1 MMSDLSLKV
10 HEREV
15 ESAREKLT
23 EDLAV
28 LCSARTFAGFTD
40 DLKQQALDTKDAVW
54 ERLKARAA
62 ANPAAM
68 MAIAA
73 GLGWRLMTRPP
84 IASALIG
91 LGLFSLWRTSGAP
104 LDKHS
109 SFLQQSAQS
118 LKTQGE
124 DLATAAG
131 GMAADL
137 AAQAKGTVSSKGTE
151 AWEAAKAKVQ
161 EWNEQASARLDEA
174 RLKAKTASDSV
185 VDGLRRQQHEL
196 RDEVAD
202 MTAAAKESLR
212 DEDTRNTMLIGI
224 AGVAIAAALG
234 IACQKRI
241 SESTEA

>member
-1 MMSDLSLKV
+1 MPDISLKV
-10 HEREV
+10 YERQV
-15 ESAREKLT
+15 ESARAKLS

-28 LCSARTFAGFTD
+28 LCSARTFATFTD
-40 DLKQQALDTKDAVW
+40 DLKQEALDTKDALW
-54 ERLKARAA
+54 EKLKARAA

-68 MAIAA
+68 LAIAA
-73 GLGWRLMTRPP
+73 GLGWRLMNRPP

-91 LGLFSLWRTSGAP
+91 LGLFSLWRTPGAP
-104 LDKHS
+104 LDKRS

-124 DLATAAG
+124 EFATAAG

-137 AAQAKGTVSSKGTE
+137 TAQAKGNISTKGVE
-151 AWEAAKAKVQ
+151 AWEAAKAKVE
-161 EWNEQASARLDEA
+161 EWNENAGARLNDA
-174 RLKAKTASDSV
+174 RAKAKTASDSV
-185 VDGLRRQQHEL
+185 VDGLRRQQHDL
-196 RDEVAD
+196 RDDIVD

-212 DEDTRNTMLIGI
+212 DEDTRNTVLVGI

>member
-1 MMSDLSLKV
+1 MPDISLKV
-10 HEREV
+10 YERQV
-15 ESAREKLT
+15 ESARAKLS

-28 LCSARTFAGFTD
+28 LCSARTFATFTD
-40 DLKQQALDTKDAVW
+40 DLKQEALDTKDALW
-54 ERLKARAA
+54 EKLKARAA

-68 MAIAA
+68 LAIAA
-73 GLGWRLMTRPP
+73 GLGWRLMNRPP

-91 LGLFSLWRTSGAP
+91 LGLFSLWRTPEAP
-104 LDKHS
+104 LDKRS

-124 DLATAAG
+124 EFATAAG

-137 AAQAKGTVSSKGTE
+137 TAQAKGTISTKGVE
-151 AWEAAKAKVQ
+151 AWEAAKAKVE
-161 EWNEQASARLDEA
+161 EWNENAGARLNDA
-174 RLKAKTASDSV
+174 RAKAKTASDSV
-185 VDGLRRQQHEL
+185 VDGLRRQQHDL
-196 RDEVAD
+196 RDDIVD

-212 DEDTRNTMLIGI
+212 DEDTRNTVLVGI

>member
-1 MMSDLSLKV
+1 MPGISLKI

-15 ESAREKLT
+15 ESARAKLT

-28 LCSARTFAGFTD
+28 LCSARTFATFTD
-40 DLKQQALDTKDAVW
+40 DLKQEALETKDAVW
-54 ERLKARAA
+54 EKLKARAA

-68 MAIAA
+68 LAIAA
-73 GLGWRLMTRPP
+73 GLGWRLMNRPP

-91 LGLFSLWRTSGAP
+91 LGLFSLWRTPGAP
-104 LDKHS
+104 LDKRS

-124 DLATAAG
+124 DFATAAG

-137 AAQAKGTVSSKGTE
+137 AAQAKDTVSTQGAE
-151 AWEAAKAKVQ
+151 AWEAAKVKVQ
-161 EWNEQASARLDEA
+161 EWNESAGA
-174 RLKAKTASDSV
+174 RFDDARSKAKTASDSV
-185 VDGLRRQQHEL
+185 VEGLRRQQHDL
-196 RDEVAD
+196 RDEIAVV
-202 MTAAAKESLR
+202 TAAAKGSLR
-212 DEDTRNTMLIGI
+212 DEDTRNTVLVGI

-241 SESTEA
+241 SKSTEA

>member
-1 MMSDLSLKV
+1 MSDISLKV

-15 ESAREKLT
+15 ESARAKLT

-28 LCSARTFAGFTD
+28 LCSARTFATFTD
-40 DLKQQALDTKDAVW
+40 DLKQEALDTKDAVW
-54 ERLKARAA
+54 EKLKARAA

-68 MAIAA
+68 LAIAA
-73 GLGWRLMTRPP
+73 GLGWRLMSRPP

-91 LGLFSLWRTSGAP
+91 LGLFSLWQTPGAP
-104 LDKHS
+104 LDKRS

-124 DLATAAG
+124 NFATAAG
-131 GMAADL
+131 GL
-137 AAQAKGTVSSKGTE
+137 AAQAKDTVSDKGTE

-161 EWNEQASARLDEA
+161 EWNESATERLNEA
-174 RLKAKTASDSV
+174 RSKTKTASDSV
-185 VDGLRRQQHEL
+185 VDGLRRQQHDL
-196 RDEVAD
+196 RDEIAD
-202 MTAAAKESLR
+202 VTASAKESLR
-212 DEDTRNTMLIGI
+212 DEDTRNTVLIGI

>member
-1 MMSDLSLKV
+1 MPGISLKI

-15 ESAREKLT
+15 ESARAKLT

-28 LCSARTFAGFTD
+28 LCSARTFATFTD
-40 DLKQQALDTKDAVW
+40 DLKQEALDTKDAVW
-54 ERLKARAA
+54 EKLKARAA

-68 MAIAA
+68 LAIAA
-73 GLGWRLMTRPP
+73 GLGWRLMNRPP

-91 LGLFSLWRTSGAP
+91 LGLFSLWRTPGVP
-104 LDKHS
+104 VDKRS

-124 DLATAAG
+124 DFATAAG

-137 AAQAKGTVSSKGTE
+137 TAQAKDTVSAKGTE

-161 EWNEQASARLDEA
+161 QWNEDAGARLDDA
-174 RLKAKTASDSV
+174 RAKAKTASDSV
-185 VDGLRRQQHEL
+185 VDGLRRQQHDL
-196 RDEVAD
+196 RDEIAD

-212 DEDTRNTMLIGI
+212 DEDTRNTVLVGI

>member
-1 MMSDLSLKV
+1 MPGISLKI

-15 ESAREKLT
+15 ESARAKLT

-28 LCSARTFAGFTD
+28 LCSARTFATFTD
-40 DLKQQALDTKDAVW
+40 DLKQEALDTKDAVW
-54 ERLKARAA
+54 EKLKARAA

-68 MAIAA
+68 LAIAA
-73 GLGWRLMTRPP
+73 GLGWRLMNRPP

-91 LGLFSLWRTSGAP
+91 LGLFSLWRTPGVP
-104 LDKHS
+104 VDKRS

-124 DLATAAG
+124 DFATAAG

-137 AAQAKGTVSSKGTE
+137 TAQAKDTVSAKGAE

-161 EWNEQASARLDEA
+161 QWNENAGARLDDA
-174 RLKAKTASDSV
+174 RAKAKTASDSV
-185 VDGLRRQQHEL
+185 VDGLRRQQHDL
-196 RDEVAD
+196 RDEIAD

-212 DEDTRNTMLIGI
+212 DEDTRNTVLVGI

>member
-1 MMSDLSLKV
+1 MPDISLKV
-10 HEREV
+10 YERQV
-15 ESAREKLT
+15 ESARAKLS

-28 LCSARTFAGFTD
+28 LCSARTFATFTD
-40 DLKQQALDTKDAVW
+40 DLKQEALDTKDALW
-54 ERLKARAA
+54 EKLKARAA

-68 MAIAA
+68 LAIAA
-73 GLGWRLMTRPP
+73 GLGWRLMNRPP

-91 LGLFSLWRTSGAP
+91 LGLFSLCRTPGAP
-104 LDKHS
+104 LDKRS

-124 DLATAAG
+124 EFATAAG

-137 AAQAKGTVSSKGTE
+137 TAQAKGTISTKGVE
-151 AWEAAKAKVQ
+151 AWEAAKAKVE
-161 EWNEQASARLDEA
+161 EWNENAGARLNDA
-174 RLKAKTASDSV
+174 RAKAKTASDSV
-185 VDGLRRQQHEL
+185 VDGLRRQQHDL
-196 RDEVAD
+196 RDDIVD

-212 DEDTRNTMLIGI
+212 DEDTRNTVLVGI

>member
-1 MMSDLSLKV
+1 MSDISLKV

-15 ESAREKLT
+15 ESARAQLT

-54 ERLKARAA
+54 EKLKARAA
-62 ANPAAM
+62 ANPAAV

-91 LGLFSLWRTSGAP
+91 LGLFSLWRTSAAP

-137 AAQAKGTVSSKGTE
+137 AAQAKGTVSAKGTE

-161 EWNEQASARLDEA
+161 DWNEQASARLDEA
-174 RLKAKTASDSV
+174 RSKAKTASDSV
-185 VDGLRRQQHEL
+185 VDGLRRQQHDL
-196 RDEVAD
+196 RDEIAD

-212 DEDTRNTMLIGI
+212 DEDTRNTVLIGI
-224 AGVAIAAALG
+224 AGVAIAAAMG

>member
-1 MMSDLSLKV
+1 MPDISLKV
-10 HEREV
+10 YERQV
-15 ESAREKLT
+15 ESARAKLS

-28 LCSARTFAGFTD
+28 LCSARTFATFTD
-40 DLKQQALDTKDAVW
+40 DLKQEALDTKDALW
-54 ERLKARAA
+54 EKLKARAA

-68 MAIAA
+68 LAIAA
-73 GLGWRLMTRPP
+73 GLGWRLMNRPP

-91 LGLFSLWRTSGAP
+91 LGLFSLWRTPGAP
-104 LDKHS
+104 LDKRS

-124 DLATAAG
+124 EFATAAG

-137 AAQAKGTVSSKGTE
+137 TAQAKGNISTKGVE
-151 AWEAAKAKVQ
+151 AWEAAKAKVE
-161 EWNEQASARLDEA
+161 EWNENAGARLNDA
-174 RLKAKTASDSV
+174 RAKAKTASDSV
-185 VDGLRRQQHEL
+185 VDGLRRQQHDL
-196 RDEVAD
+196 RDDIVD

-212 DEDTRNTMLIGI
+212 DEDTRNTVLFGI

>member
-1 MMSDLSLKV
+1 MMSDISLKT
-10 HEREV
+10 HERDV
-15 ESAREKLT
+15 ESARAKLT

-28 LCSARTFAGFTD
+28 LCSARTFAGLTD
-40 DLKQQALDTKDAVW
+40 DVKQQALDTRDAVW

-68 MAIAA
+68 VAIAA
-73 GLGWRLMTRPP
+73 GLGWRLFTRPP

-91 LGLFSLWRTSGAP
+91 LGLFSLWRTPGVP
-104 LDKHS
+104 IDKRS
-109 SFLQQSAQS
+109 SFLEQSAQS

-137 AAQAKGTVSSKGTE
+137 ASQAKGTVSAKGTE

-161 EWNEQASARLDEA
+161 EWNEQAGARLNEA
-174 RLKAKTASDSV
+174 RSKVKTASDSV
-185 VDGLRRQQHEL
+185 VDGLRDQQHVL
-196 RDEVAD
+196 RDEITD
-202 MTAAAKESLR
+202 LAAEAKKSLR
-212 DEDTRNTMLIGI
+212 DEDTRNTVLVGI

-241 SESTEA
+241 SESTDA

>member
-1 MMSDLSLKV
+1 MPGISLKI

-15 ESAREKLT
+15 ESARAKLT

-28 LCSARTFAGFTD
+28 LCSARTFATFTD
-40 DLKQQALDTKDAVW
+40 DLKQEALETKDAVW
-54 ERLKARAA
+54 EKLKARAA

-68 MAIAA
+68 LAIAA
-73 GLGWRLMTRPP
+73 GLGWRLMNRPP

-91 LGLFSLWRTSGAP
+91 LGLFSLWRTPGAP
-104 LDKHS
+104 LDKRS

-124 DLATAAG
+124 DFATAAG

-137 AAQAKGTVSSKGTE
+137 AAQAKDTVSTQGAE
-151 AWEAAKAKVQ
+151 AWEAAKVKVQ
-161 EWNEQASARLDEA
+161 EWNESAGARLDDA
-174 RLKAKTASDSV
+174 RSKAKTASDSV
-185 VDGLRRQQHEL
+185 VEGLRRQQHDL
-196 RDEVAD
+196 RDEIAVV
-202 MTAAAKESLR
+202 TAAAKGSLR
-212 DEDTRNTMLIGI
+212 DEGTRNTVLVGI

>member
-1 MMSDLSLKV
+1 MSDIPLKI
-10 HEREV
+10 HERDV
-15 ESAREKLT
+15 ESARAKLT

-40 DLKQQALDTKDAVW
+40 DLKQQALDTKDDIW
-54 ERLKARAA
+54 EKLKARAA

-73 GLGWRLMTRPP
+73 GLGWRLFTRPP

-91 LGLFSLWRTSGAP
+91 LGLFSLWRTSGV
-104 LDKHS
+104 LIDKRS

-137 AAQAKGTVSSKGTE
+137 AAQAKGTVSTKGTE

-174 RLKAKTASDSV
+174 RSKVKTTSDSV
-185 VDGLRRQQHEL
+185 VDGLRRQQHDL
-196 RDEVAD
+196 RDEIAD
-202 MTAAAKESLR
+202 MTTEAKESLR
-212 DEDTRNTMLIGI
+212 DEDTRNTLLVGI

-241 SESTEA
+241 SESTDA

>member
-1 MMSDLSLKV
+1 MPDISLKV
-10 HEREV
+10 YERQV
-15 ESAREKLT
+15 ESARAKLS

-28 LCSARTFAGFTD
+28 LCSARTFATFTD
-40 DLKQQALDTKDAVW
+40 DLKQEALDTKDALW
-54 ERLKARAA
+54 EKLKARAA

-68 MAIAA
+68 LAIAA
-73 GLGWRLMTRPP
+73 GLGWRLMNRPP

-91 LGLFSLWRTSGAP
+91 LGLFSLWRTPGAP
-104 LDKHS
+104 LDKRS

-124 DLATAAG
+124 EFATAAG

-137 AAQAKGTVSSKGTE
+137 TAQAKGTISTKGVE
-151 AWEAAKAKVQ
+151 AWEAAKAKVE
-161 EWNEQASARLDEA
+161 EWNENAGARLNDA
-174 RLKAKTASDSV
+174 RAKAKTASDPV
-185 VDGLRRQQHEL
+185 VDGLRRQQHDL
-196 RDEVAD
+196 RDDIVD

-212 DEDTRNTMLIGI
+212 DEDTRNTVLVGI